1 MKTQL
6 LVYRQRDCGFTETN
20 DLKIKEFS
28 KASAFDAFEL
38 TVIDLQDEHLWKSDY
53 YNDNQLK
60 DHADI
65 SSIGQMMLQSN
76 KCKCIVLLPQ
86 NCMYSYCYEY
96 DSRAHTKMYK
106 HNMPLKDF
114 IKNLAHSFVGEL
126 FPLPLRICFGESK
139 TRLFDRELH
148 SDFSFSTPI
157 LPPVNSILESEA
169 STVSAVLLSET
180 LAATTLHVND
190 NDDLLAV
197 VDAIFPAEDS
207 PNRIPEWLDEVVY
220 HDEAAQRARLKEI
233 DEQIVFLGEE
243 RKRIEEILSDYRG
256 IKSVLCCK
264 DFDLEKR
271 VRHLLAEIVEVDED
285 FEDNKEE
292 DFRFSYDNT
301 LFLIEIKGSNG
312 GLKRQH
318 VSKTYD
324 HVQIKADAMEEEGN
338 SGKLKGVLIFASQIE
353 LKPHERDQFPETQI
367 TIARKNEIAVLSTET
382 LLRCYEAYVEGRL
395 TSDAF
400 KETLLQTSGFVSLD
414 AFGMDVADKSKR

>member
-126 FPLPLRICFGESK
+126 FPLPLHICFGESK